1 MASTYL
7 QRTQSGTETD
17 SKKATI
23 SAWVKLSQSVGNFN
37 AGIFGTYVSGN
48 YGADGNSQIG
58 WYNGGLY
65 AWFKDGGSTYYK
77 QESTRRFR
85 DNNAWYHVVYRFD
98 MTQSTASNRIRI
110 YLNGEE
116 ITSFASSNNPGSTQN
131 IQMNNGGRI
140 VRVGTYNFLNG
151 THNYLDGLM
160 SHFYFCD
167 GYSYAPTEFG
177 ETDSTTGEWKI
188 KTQTNVNHG
197 TNGFLILKDGNTVT
211 DQSANSND
219 LSVAAGTLT
228 KTEDNPS
235 NIFCTVNPVFA
246 HNISGAYTPNLV
258 QGNTTWYPSS
268 NAGHSWGRSTLGWTS
283 GKYYMEFKI
292 EEANAGQSSGVFM
305 VPTELPQNI
314 SPQTPS
320 NTTYGWQV
328 QFSGSDQN
336 FYTTNGGTTVATITS
351 SVGSNPI
358 IMMAIDADNNKMWV
372 GHNGTWYNNNNA
384 STTLNNSHPDHTWT
398 PGTYGDMYQLSFQ
411 SYYNSSNYNNS
422 RANFGNGYFGT
433 TAVSSAGTNASNNG
447 IFEYDVPSGFT
458 ALSTKGL
465 NL

>member
-1 MASTYL
+1 MANTYL

-37 AGIFGTYVSGN
+37 AGIFGTYVAGN

-98 MTQSTASNRIRI
+98 MTQSTASNRIRV

-116 ITSFASSNNPGSTQN
+116 ITSWAATNNPGSTQN

-177 ETDSTTGEWKI
+177 ETDSITGEWKI
-188 KTQTNVNHG
+188 KTSTNVNHG
-197 TNGFLILKDGNTVT
+197 TNGFLILKDGNTIT

-219 LSVAAGTLT
+219 FVVDYGTLT

-235 NIFCTVNPVFA
+235 NIFATFNALIGKHSNGNTLV
-246 HNISGAYTPNLV
+246 PNLDS
-258 QGNTTWYPSS
+258 GNTDAWINSS
-268 NAGHSWGRSTLGWTS
+268 EWRIAQSTLGASS
-283 GKYYMEFKI
+283 GKYYAEFK
-292 EEANAGQSSGVFM
+292 QS
-305 VPTELPQNI
+305 ND
-314 SPQTPS
+314 
-320 NTTYGWQV
+320 YGTDYAYIGIW
-328 QFSGSDQN
+328 D
-336 FYTTNGGTTVATITS
+336 
-351 SVGSNPI
+351 
-358 IMMAIDADNNKMWV
+358 IDAYAQKISGYPYLADMANCYGLYNANGNVWTGSTNSSYGVSYAQNDIIGCAMDLDNNKIYWSK
-372 GHNGTWYNNNNA
+372 NGTWMNSANPSSGTGGYSITANKTYAMGVQLYNNA
-384 STTLNNSHPDHTWT
+384 
-398 PGTYGDMYQLSFQ
+398 F
-411 SYYNSSNYNNS
+411 

-433 TAVSSAGTNASNNG
+433 TAVSSAGTNASGNG
-447 IFEYDVPSGFT
+447 IFEYDVPTGYT

-465 NL
+465 NE